1 MTLTVETG
9 AGLAD
14 SDSYAGVADAD
25 TYAGNYG
32 LTWAGD
38 DAAKEVA
45 LRRATAFLDAN
56 YRARFPGYRVRRR
69 DQALEW
75 PRYAAFVRTYD
86 SNPWSLYQGSF
97 ESFNGDELDLATI
110 PSDAVPIEIV
120 RATIIAASVALN
132 SSDLLSVA
140 TSTSVPASA
149 GELKREAA
157 GDHVMEYYQSRPGTV
172 TTAVAANAGSTLGRA
187 VEEVLHGILIA
198 QSGLTARA
206 SRA

>member
-9 AGLAD
+9 IGFANA
-14 SDSYAGVADAD
+14 DSYASVADAD
-25 TYAGNYG
+25 AYAANFG

-38 DAAKEVA
+38 ATAKEVA

-56 YRARFPGYRVRRR
+56 YRARFPGYRVKRR

-86 SNPWSLYQGSF
+86 SNPWSLYQGST
-97 ESFNGDELDLATI
+97 EGFNGSELDLATI
-110 PSDAVPIEIV
+110 PSNVVPVEMV

-140 TSTSVPASA
+140 TSTSDPAPA

-157 GDHVMEYYQSRPGTV
+157 GDHVLEYYQSRPGTV

-187 VEEVLHGILIA
+187 VEEMLHGILIA